1 LVFIAIFISFYN
13 VFCYFDPLFSILI
26 FSSIDCLLFI
36 DYVHFDVPT
45 GCILFLVY
53 SYFHGPFCY
62 KWKGCVENRWL
73 RGCGFLFWVI
83 SGYFWHGHVLSSESI
98 KTMFPNSDLL
108 DTLADV
114 RPNCA
119 MLESLIIRS

>member
-1 LVFIAIFISFYN
+1 MHF
-13 VFCYFDPLFSILI
+13 I
-26 FSSIDCLLFI
+26 FSLTIFTVH
-36 DYVHFDVPT
+36 YVT
-45 GCILFLVY
+45 
-53 SYFHGPFCY
+53 
-62 KWKGCVENRWL
+62 
-73 RGCGFLFWVI
+73 RGRGVLKSGVCGFLFWVI

-98 KTMFPNSDLL
+98 KTMFHNSDLL